1 MVSGTELTS
10 SLSTPQPLELE
21 GNDTASKWKELW
33 EIYEIDS
40 GVEKKSERIR
50 VATFLHVAG
59 VEAQKRYNGF
69 IWSSEEDKGKLE
81 DIIFKFEQD
90 CVRKT
95 NIIAERIKFLQRKQ
109 HPDENC
115 DRFVNIL
122 RTLIASCDYSSPNEM
137 LRDQFILNIREKK
150 LQEKILR
157 SSTN

>member
-1 MVSGTELTS
+1 MVSYTEMTT

-21 GNDTASKWKELW
+21 GNDTASKWKEFKQSW
-33 EIYEIDS
+33 EIYEIAS
-40 GVEKKSERIR
+40 GIEKKSERIR

-81 DIIFKFEQD
+81 DIISKFEQD

-109 HPDENC
+109 LP
-115 DRFVNIL
+115 
-122 RTLIASCDYSSPNEM
+122 AS
-137 LRDQFILNIREKK
+137 R
-150 LQEKILR
+150 
-157 SSTN
+157 